1 MLVFV
6 RFCVCE
12 LWSTAKRVEGGQGAL
27 AVACLVGYLC
37 KFFWL
42 VKLMGD
48 VVSRYA
54 LWNDVK
60 LSVIG

>member
-1 MLVFV
+1 MNFGVQQ
-6 RFCVCE
+6 RGGE
-12 LWSTAKRVEGGQGAL
+12 EGQGAL